1 MTFSLVVGNVE
12 VPLLE
17 VVPHAGE
24 GGIHQSKAG
33 DVHIVVLVRCQVEA
47 LHVLRNKSY
56 QNCLELNYKH
66 DMRTNF
72 QSQPMNVS
80 VS

>member
-24 GGIHQSKAG
+24 GGIDQPEAS
-33 DVHIVVLVRCQVEA
+33 DVHIVVLVGLQVES
-47 LHVLRNKSY
+47 LHFLKKYS
-56 QNCLELNYKH
+56 
-66 DMRTNF
+66 TAI
-72 QSQPMNVS
+72 
-80 VS
+80 